1 MYYKSLYYVLL
12 MVIFGVLSYLFLNSG
27 FNTETKIVVNYEDN
41 SDVYFTVNYY
51 NSEYDDLYNDKYVSS
66 MVDDIDIN
74 FNYNNLFSEY
84 VNGYYKYNVVG
95 YLTAY
100 EDDITNSLWKR
111 EYQLLDEKTFVIDGN
126 KDNSIK
132 ILDSFNFEFKTYRN
146 EIQQFIN
153 DSDID
158 VLGYNIFDR
167 ITKEG
172 RKFGMLL
179 GLITQRPMEL
189 SETSLSQ
196 CNNFFLFKM
205 LHPKDIEFVCSIVPN
220 ISDENLKKMQT
231 LQPGRGMVFGSAFKL
246 PTLIKFDMP
255 NPEPSSSSCNIEK
268 EWFLDK

>member
-1 MYYKSLYYVLL
+1 

-41 SDVYFTVNYY
+41 SDVSFTVNYY

-158 VLGYNIFDR
+158 VSGYMHIRINILEFLNFNDMKR
-167 ITKEG
+167 I
-172 RKFGMLL
+172 FLL
-179 GLITQRPMEL
+179 IAVG
-189 SETSLSQ
+189 SSLS
-196 CNNFFLFKM
+196 LV
-205 LHPKDIEFVCSIVPN
+205 LTEA
-220 ISDENLKKMQT
+220 L
-231 LQPGRGMVFGSAFKL
+231 SA
-246 PTLIKFDMP
+246 
-255 NPEPSSSSCNIEK
+255 SSSIINMGKSI
-268 EWFLDK
+268 FLVTGFAL